1 MTSMASEEA
10 SSWRTRAGDAGDN
23 GSLITSNTGG
33 GAGGDAATD
42 ADTVARMSKKRQRME
57 QLIKKSMGMV
67 PRTFEHEALSTR
79 GQQHTGSA
87 TPASSVLAAY
97 STSDA
102 GDGGAVGRAAADAD
116 GDHSDDSHK
125 EEPRLGKHCWTPEE
139 DAKLCALVQQ
149 HGCSQ
154 WAKVAAHFPHR
165 DRKRC
170 RERFVNHLDP
180 QLKQQ
185 QLHDKWTAQEE
196 AQLVELQR
204 TVGNKWATIAR
215 RLPGRSPED
224 VKNRFLARAAKQQLA
239 ARSQSPQTAESEPA
253 RVEPS
258 RAPPKRWSKAEA
270 NALRS
275 LVQAHGATNWFF
287 LASHLPGRT
296 DLQCMQQWY
305 QVLDP
310 AVIKGRGT
318 WTAAEDATLL
328 VKVLELGPKWTQVS
342 GEQAETWQLTMSII
356 VML

>member
-1 MTSMASEEA
+1 MASEEA
-10 SSWRTRAGDAGDN
+10 ASWRTRAGDAGDS
-23 GSLITSNTGG
+23 GLLIMSDTG
-33 GAGGDAATD
+33 ADTGDDVAAD
-42 ADTVARMSKKRQRME
+42 ADAVAHMSKKRQRME

-67 PRTFEHEALSTR
+67 PRTFEHEALPTR
-79 GQQHTGSA
+79 GQQHTGST
-87 TPASSVLAAY
+87 TPASSVLAA
-97 STSDA
+97 SFTSA
-102 GDGGAVGRAAADAD
+102 TGDGGAIGRVAVDAD
-116 GDHSDDSHK
+116 GDHSDDDSHK

-139 DAKLCALVQQ
+139 DAKLCALIQQ

-154 WAKVAAHFPHR
+154 WAKVAMHFPHR

-185 QLHDKWTAQEE
+185 QRLHDKWTVQEE

-224 VKNRFLARAAKQQLA
+224 VKNQFLARAAKQQLA
-239 ARSQSPQTAESEPA
+239 ALSQSPQAAESDPA

-270 NALRS
+270 NALHS

-310 AVIKGRGT
+310 AVVKGRGT

-328 VKVLELGPKWTQVS
+328 AKVLELGPKWTQVS
-342 GEQAETWQLTMSII
+342 DEQAET
-356 VML
+356 